1 MISPA
6 EFTATAGHRESTEV
20 FDKFIAL
27 NREKCKTAS
36 NKKEKN
42 KHFLKN
48 IVVSLF
54 SRIMFLILARFLH
67 KKIIYRKTCRVSG

>member
-6 EFTATAGHRESTEV
+6 EFTATAGHTESTEV
-20 FDKFIAL
+20 FDRFIEL

-36 NKKEKN
+36 NKKEKK

-48 IVVSLF
+48 IVVLLF
-54 SRIMFLILARFLH
+54 SRIIFLILACFLN
-67 KKIIYRKTCRVSG
+67 KKMIHRKTCRVSG